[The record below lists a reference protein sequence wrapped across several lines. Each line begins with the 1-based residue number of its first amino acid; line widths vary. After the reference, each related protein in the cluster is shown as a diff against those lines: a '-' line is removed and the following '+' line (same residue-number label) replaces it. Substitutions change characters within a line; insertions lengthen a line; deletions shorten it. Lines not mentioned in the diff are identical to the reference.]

1 MWRDSGTWIA
11 LGVSLLF
18 IVAGIVMH
26 RVFIH
31 ILKNGAPAVEAY
43 KNFLRSGCTQDPVS
57 LLKIAGVNLE
67 DE

>member
-1 MWRDSGTWIA
+1 MPEAPAGCDLPMWRDSGTWIA

-31 ILKNGAPAVEAY
+31 ILKKGAPEGEAPPS
-43 KNFLRSGCTQDPVS
+43 KKAP
-57 LLKIAGVNLE
+57 E
-67 DE
+67 HE

>member
-26 RVFIH
+26 RVFTK
-31 ILKNGAPAVEAY
+31 ILKQGSEQPEKA
-43 KNFLRSGCTQDPVS
+43 KQD
-57 LLKIAGVNLE
+57 E
-67 DE
+67 

>member
-31 ILKNGAPAVEAY
+31 ILKKGAPEGEVPSSKKAPEH
-43 KNFLRSGCTQDPVS
+43 
-57 LLKIAGVNLE
+57 E
-67 DE
+67 